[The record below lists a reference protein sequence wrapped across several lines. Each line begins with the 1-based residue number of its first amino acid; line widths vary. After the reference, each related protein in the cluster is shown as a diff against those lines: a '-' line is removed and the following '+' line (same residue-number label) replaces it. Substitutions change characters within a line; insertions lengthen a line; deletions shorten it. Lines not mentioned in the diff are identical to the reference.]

1 MPINIIACVTNYKNK
16 LAIGRNNGLLFE
28 LQNDMEFFKRI
39 TTTNLHKDSKIKQN
53 VVLMGRKTWFSIP
66 RQRRPLKNRLNLIL
80 TNDPDLLRLSPYPTL
95 PFSKLD
101 KNVYFLTFKQFL
113 HFYKMTNSN
122 VFVIG
127 GSEIYD
133 LFLNN
138 STNNIKADRVYLT
151 EVYNYK
157 VKDGLEPDSFMTPL
171 DQSYKLIS
179 VSEKQCKIVHE
190 IRNEFNTNE
199 DKFDTNKT
207 SLKLKRRTKYNTYE
221 LDYRFLQYKRF
232 DNYISSENEY
242 LRLSKFILEN
252 GKERP
257 DRTGVGTISSFGH
270 KMEFDIS
277 ETIPLLTTKKVP
289 WKHCIEELLWF
300 MRGDTDARILQN
312 RGVKIW
318 DGNTSREFLDSRGL
332 HHYDSGILGKGY
344 GWQWRFFGAK
354 YSQAFADTSNI
365 DRKKIGGFDQLEYI
379 ENLLKTDPFNRR
391 ILMCY
396 WNPPDFDKTALLPC
410 HFSAQFYVT
419 EKNGERYLSCLFNM
433 RSNDFLLGNP
443 FNIFS
448 YAVLTC
454 ILAIRC
460 DMIPDRL
467 IYMGGDVHIYKN
479 HIEQV
484 KEQLSR
490 SPRTLPKLI
499 VNPIVKNKKFHEI
512 TIQDFDVVGYFP
524 HEPIRAPM
532 AI

>member
-16 LAIGRNNGLLFE
+16 LAIGRNNGLLFK

-39 TTTNLHKDSKIKQN
+39 TTTNLHKDSKITQN

-95 PFSKLD
+95 PFLKLD

-133 LFLNN
+133 LFLKKN
-138 STNNIKADRVYLT
+138 TILKTDRVYLT

-171 DQSYKLIS
+171 DQSFKLIS
-179 VSEKQCKIVHE
+179 VSEKQY
-190 IRNEFNTNE
+190 N
-199 DKFDTNKT
+199 
-207 SLKLKRRTKYNTYE
+207 NTYE
-221 LDYRFLQYKRF
+221 LDYRFLQYKRV
-232 DNYISSENEY
+232 DNYVSSENEY

-318 DGNTSREFLDSRGL
+318 DGNTSREFLDSRNL
-332 HHYDSGILGKGY
+332 HHYDTGILGKGY

-354 YSQAFADTSNI
+354 YSQAFADTSCI
-365 DRKKIGGFDQLEYI
+365 DRNKVGGFDQLEYI

-448 YAVLTC
+448 YAVLTY

-460 DMIPDRL
+460 NMIPDRL

-490 SPRTLPKLI
+490 APRTLPKLI
-499 VNPIVKNKKFHEI
+499 VNPIVKNKQFHEI

>member
-1 MPINIIACVTNYKNK
+1 MPVNIIACVTNYKNK
-16 LAIGRNNGLLFE
+16 LAIGRNNGLLFK
-28 LQNDMEFFKRI
+28 LQRDMEFFKKI
-39 TTTNLHKDSKIKQN
+39 TMTNLDKNSKIEQN
-53 VVLMGRKTWFSIP
+53 VVLMGRKTWFSIS
-66 RQRRPLKNRLNLIL
+66 RERRPLKNRLNLIL
-80 TNDPDLLRLSPYPTL
+80 TNDQNLLSISPYPRL

-101 KNVYFLTFKQFL
+101 KQVYFLTFDQFL

-133 LFLNN
+133 LFLNSHN
-138 STNNIKADRVYLT
+138 LKPDRVYLT
-151 EVYNYK
+151 EVYDYK
-157 VKDGLEPDSFMTPL
+157 IRDNLEPDCFMTPL
-171 DQSYKLIS
+171 NESYKLIA
-179 VSEKQCKIVHE
+179 VSEKE
-190 IRNEFNTNE
+190 Y
-199 DKFDTNKT
+199 DKG
-207 SLKLKRRTKYNTYE
+207 YE
-221 LDYRFLQYKRF
+221 LHYRFLQYKRYNDF
-232 DNYISSENEY
+232 ISSEHEY
-242 LRLSKFILEN
+242 LKLSQHILESGN
-252 GKERP
+252 SRP

-270 KMEFDIS
+270 KMDFDIS
-277 ETIPLLTTKKVP
+277 EFIPLLTTKRVP

-300 MRGDTDARILQN
+300 MRGDTDAKILQR

-332 HHYDSGILGKGY
+332 THYDVGILGKGY

-365 DRKKIGGFDQLEYI
+365 DHNKVGGFDQLAYV
-379 ENLLKTDPFNRR
+379 ENLLKTDPFSRR

-410 HFSAQFYVT
+410 HYSCQFYVT

-448 YAVLTC
+448 YAVLTY

-460 DMIPDRL
+460 DMKPDRL

-479 HIEQV
+479 HIDQV
-484 KEQLSR
+484 KQQLARRPR
-490 SPRTLPKLI
+490 SLPKLI
-499 VNPIVKNKKFHEI
+499 VNPSVKFKSINEI
-512 TIQDFDVVGYFP
+512 NITDFEVIGYFP
-524 HEPIRAPM
+524 HAPIRAPM